1 MAKKEEI
8 ANQEEGLKNVES
20 ALNRTENWFEKN
32 QKLLVIIFAAI
43 VVVAL
48 LVIGYLKFIQEPKNQ
63 EALTELYKAEFAF
76 AEDNFDLALNGI
88 DGEYSGFAA
97 IVEDYGRTP
106 SGNAARYYAGV
117 CCMRLGEYEDA
128 INYLEGF
135 DSDDPMIGPMAI
147 ALIGDANMELGNN
160 DKAVKNYIK
169 AADKADNEYLTPLF
183 LIKAGNTYELIG
195 NYQEALN
202 VYNKVLDNYYTVLE
216 RNDKTNIEKYIKR
229 AEMHLN
235 K

>member
-1 MAKKEEI
+1 MSNKEKTT
-8 ANQEEGLKNVES
+8 QDEGLQNIES

-32 QKLLVIIFAAI
+32 QKIIIIIFAAI
-43 VVVAL
+43 VVIAL
-48 LVIGYLKFIQEPKNQ
+48 GIIAYVKFVREPKNR
-63 EALTELYKAEFAF
+63 EAMTELYKAEFAF
-76 AEDNFDLALNGI
+76 AQDSFRLALNGI

-117 CCMRLGEYEDA
+117 CCMRLGEFEDA
-128 INYLEGF
+128 ISYLEGF
-135 DSDDPMIGPMAI
+135 DSDDPMIGPMAV
-147 ALIGDANMELGNN
+147 ALVGDAHMELGDNE
-160 DKAVKNYIK
+160 KAAKNYVK
-169 AADKADNEYLTPLF
+169 AADKANNDYLTPLF
-183 LIKAGNTYELIG
+183 LIKAGNTYELMG
-195 NYQEALN
+195 EYQQALDTYTR
-202 VYNKVLDNYYTVLE
+202 VQEEYYNVLE